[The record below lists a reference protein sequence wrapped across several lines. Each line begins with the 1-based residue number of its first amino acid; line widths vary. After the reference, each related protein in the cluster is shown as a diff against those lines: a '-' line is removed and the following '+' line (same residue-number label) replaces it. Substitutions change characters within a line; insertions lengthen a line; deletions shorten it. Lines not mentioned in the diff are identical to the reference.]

1 MKIGEKL
8 VVVTRS
14 SILRT
19 ISTIERNNGWL
30 RSWKGQTITKR
41 DSFKLH
47 GRTWYAHN
55 STAEMYE
62 LEMQENLKAIDELNN
77 QI

>member
-19 ISTIERNNGWL
+19 ITTIERNNGWL
-30 RSWKGQTITKR
+30 RTWKGKAITKR
-41 DSFKLH
+41 DSYKLH
-47 GRTWYAHN
+47 GKTWYSYNAN
-55 STAEMYE
+55 ADMYD
-62 LEMQENLKAIDELNN
+62 LEMQMNLKAIDELNN